1 MAANSFLIFKNNKEL
16 FAIPVGK
23 VHSILEIPRITN
35 LPEAPDFLIGVISFR
50 DSVLPVIDFNIKFF
64 MIHTQ
69 IKKESCIIVT
79 DILIEQ
85 TALLIGILVDEV
97 IEVNEIM
104 NSQILDSPSIGS
116 IYKSQFIEGMMQR
129 DNGFIQFVNID
140 KVFSISE
147 VSDIQQANPNN
158 NLI

>member
-116 IYKSQFIEGMMQR
+116 IYKSQFIEGMKQQ